1 VTDRLRQCCVRV
13 ALTLAPLS
21 NGKMFTCEAE
31 PRQVQQLVGQRDSV
45 LRMMRM
51 RFFSR
56 FPASV
61 MPE

>member
-1 VTDRLRQCCVRV
+1 ML
-13 ALTLAPLS
+13 P